1 MQAGKLNQI
10 ITIECLVEGRDEF
23 GGVVPEWVAVCKPYA
38 HVRFINGREYSRQDV
53 QLSEVTVSFRIR
65 QRKGLDETMRVRFG
79 GEIYQVSAVLP
90 DAQGKAH
97 MDLACKKW
105 IEHES

>member
-10 ITIECLVEGRDEF
+10 ITIESSAEVKDVF
-23 GGVVPEWVAVCKPYA
+23 GGVSFQWTQVCRPYC
-38 HVRFINGREYSRQDV
+38 HVRFINGREFAKQGI
-53 QLSEVTVSFRIR
+53 QLAELTVSFRIR
-65 QRKGLDETMRVRFG
+65 QRKGIDHLMRVKFD
-79 GEIYQVSAVLP
+79 GEIYQIIAVLP
-90 DAQGKAH
+90 DAQGKAY